1 MSPVKTK
8 ERRSRTKTANTVNIF
23 GSAIMITAQDEVK
36 HMIKTMVTEKF
47 DNCTWFLKQ
56 TYDGINIY
64 ADN

>member
-1 MSPVKTK
+1 
-8 ERRSRTKTANTVNIF
+8 
-23 GSAIMITAQDEVK
+23 MITAQDEVK